1 MLSNPFATLKPL
13 LSILALLLSFVLSLT
28 VALVYKHLSRGMPQ
42 VRTFPQTL
50 AVSGIVSAII
60 VLSIGDSIARGIGL
74 VGALTVIR
82 FRSNL
87 QDPRD
92 LIFAFAALATG
103 VAAGA
108 FAFDVAIFGTIL
120 FLVATLLVARPWFAN
135 RETFNAI
142 LSFQTAGDSK
152 ESDEVS
158 RLLHSRCQEFN
169 LVRVRQSSPGFQEHA
184 YQIRLKE
191 PRRQGELIQELERI
205 RGVQDALLV
214 AYDGGT
220 EV

>member
-1 MLSNPFATLKPL
+1 MDDNLDAEACALSRRVLKVSSSNATTDPASSNLNNALATLKPFL
-13 LSILALLLSFVLSLT
+13 AILALLLSFVLSLT

-158 RLLHSRCQEFN
+158 
-169 LVRVRQSSPGFQEHA
+169 
-184 YQIRLKE
+184 
-191 PRRQGELIQELERI
+191 
-205 RGVQDALLV
+205 
-214 AYDGGT
+214 
-220 EV
+220 